1 VNDTLSDHNTTS
13 PNVIDLPTGK
23 AAAAI
28 LAAGVG
34 SAALGVLA
42 LTADALPTAKQFL
55 TFYRPT
61 GALSGVT
68 TTAIIVWL
76 GVWFALAQRWHARQ
90 IELKR
95 IHQGALVLLVVGIL
109 LTFPPFMD
117 FLQGK

>member
-1 VNDTLSDHNTTS
+1 MSDTPLNQ
-13 PNVIDLPTGK
+13 NADLPSGQ

-42 LTADALPTAKQFL
+42 LASDASPPLNHIL
-55 TFYRPT
+55 TLYRPT

-68 TTAIIVWL
+68 TIAILLWL
-76 GVWFALAQRWHARQ
+76 GTWYGLARRWNGKQIALTRVNAGALA
-90 IELKR
+90 
-95 IHQGALVLLVVGIL
+95 LLGIGIL

-117 FLQGK
+117 LLQGK